1 MATTRAKGALFDALA
16 ERYGREVAAAFLAA
30 VDAIRAGAELQRVTA
45 AIEAG
50 QIEEALAALNIDAA
64 AYEDLL
70 DAIRNAQTE
79 GGRAA
84 IEDFPKRQAD
94 GTALVVRFSGRNPSA
109 EQWLRDHSSQLIT
122 RITEDQRAAARAAL
136 RDSMEAGV
144 NPRTAALRIVGTLN
158 RATGKREGGIL
169 GLSAPQEGYVRN
181 ARAELTSGD
190 PRALQAYLG
199 RKQRDKRFD
208 RTIERAIREETAPPA
223 ATIRKAIAAYESRLL
238 KLRGDTIG
246 RVEALSALQ
255 AAKHEAYRQAIE
267 SGQVAES
274 AVRKVWR
281 SAGDFR
287 VRHTHR
293 ALNGDSVA
301 FREPFVTR
309 SGAMMRFPM
318 DTTLGA
324 GASETIGCRCDV
336 EYRIDFLSN
345 LAPASPPV
353 LRAPPA
359 APVAP
364 VAPAP
369 VPVPVPV
376 APAPPPPAPAP
387 APRPTGYRDARLPK
401 DAAGARDYIRAAGI
415 ARNADLSGMAIRNIA
430 PSLNAAHET
439 VERFGLAPL
448 DFMGPI
454 TRSGAPFRVSAPK
467 NANASLFSGRLRD
480 GNTYAA
486 FHMPTKF
493 GDLRDS
499 DRQTAM
505 GELGSPRYT
514 AEARLA
520 FEQRKKSPG
529 KTSPEAE
536 AAMNAVETGR
546 YGWSISSLSGDRARV
561 VTTYHEFGHVLHLVD
576 QRVGPEINRFLAD
589 YKPRETGWQ
598 YALSQYSG
606 ANDKE
611 YVAEAF
617 AVYMSRP
624 LAEHGRIHPALLAI
638 FRKYDAEYDAR

>member
-169 GLSAPQEGYVRN
+169 GLSVPQEGHVRN

-324 GASETIGCRCDV
+324 GAGEIINCRCDV

-499 DRQTAM
+499 VRQTAM

>member
-1 MATTRAKGALFDALA
+1 MAATRAKGALFDALA

-64 AYEDLL
+64 AYEDML

-79 GGRAA
+79 GGKAA
-84 IEDFPKRQAD
+84 IEDFPKRKPD
-94 GTALVVRFSGRNPSA
+94 GTALVVRFSGRNPAA

-122 RITEDQRAAARAAL
+122 RITEDQRAAARASL
-136 RDSMEAGV
+136 RDSLEAGV

-158 RATGKREGGIL
+158 RATGRREGGIL
-169 GLSAPQEGYVRN
+169 GLSGPQEGYVRN

-223 ATIRKAIAAYESRLL
+223 ATIRKALLAYESRLL

-309 SGAMMRFPM
+309 SGAMMRFPL
-318 DTTLGA
+318 DTSLGA
-324 GASETIGCRCDV
+324 GAGEIINCRCDC

-364 VAPAP
+364 VAP

-376 APAPPPPAPAP
+376 APAPPPPAPTPPP
-387 APRPTGYRDARLPK
+387 APRPVGYRDARLPK

-430 PSLNAAHET
+430 PSLNAAHEV

-454 TRSGAPFRVSAPK
+454 TRSGAPFRVSATR
-467 NANASLFSGRLRD
+467 NANAAMFSGRTRD
-480 GNTYAA
+480 GTTYAA

-493 GDLRDS
+493 GDLRDVE
-499 DRQTAM
+499 RQTAM
-505 GELGSPRYT
+505 GELASARHT

-529 KTSPEAE
+529 RSSADAE
-536 AAMNAVETGR
+536 AAMNSVEAGR
-546 YGWSISSLSGDRARV
+546 YGFSMSSLSGDRARV

-576 QRVGPEINRFLAD
+576 KRIGPEINRFLAD
-589 YKPRETGWQ
+589 HRPRETGWQ
-598 YALSQYSG
+598 YAISHYSG
-606 ANDKE
+606 ADDKE

-617 AVYMSRP
+617 AIYMSRP
-624 LAEHGRIHPALLAI
+624 LAEHRRIHPALLAI
-638 FRKYDAEYDAR
+638 FRKYDAEYDGL

>member
-1 MATTRAKGALFDALA
+1 MTITRAKGALFDALA
-16 ERYGREVAAAFLAA
+16 QRYGREVAAAFLAA
-30 VDAIRAGAELQRVTA
+30 VESIRAGAEIQRVAA

-50 QIEEALAALNIDAA
+50 QIEEALNALNIDAA
-64 AYEDLL
+64 AYEDMLN
-70 DAIRNAQTE
+70 AIRNAQTE
-79 GGRAA
+79 GGKAA
-84 IEDFPKRQAD
+84 IEDFPKRQAN
-94 GTALVVRFSGRNPSA
+94 GSALVVRFSGRNPAA

-122 RITEDQRAAARAAL
+122 RITEDQRAAARSSL
-136 RDSMEAGV
+136 RDSLEAGV

-169 GLSAPQEGYVRN
+169 GLSGPQEGYVRN
-181 ARAELTSGD
+181 ARAELASGD
-190 PRALQAYLG
+190 PTALRAYLG

-223 ATIRKAIAAYESRLL
+223 ATIRKAILAYESRLL

-301 FREPFVTR
+301 FREPFVTP
-309 SGAMMRFPM
+309 SGARMRYPL
-318 DTTLGA
+318 DTSLGA
-324 GASETIGCRCDV
+324 GAGEIVNCRCDV

-345 LAPASPPV
+345 LAPAVPPV
-353 LRAPPA
+353 IRVPPA
-359 APVAP
+359 P
-364 VAPAP
+364 
-369 VPVPVPV
+369 PV
-376 APAPPPPAPAP
+376 APAPPPAPVPAPAAPVPPAPAP
-387 APRPTGYRDARLPK
+387 APTPPRRVGYRDARLPK

-415 ARNADLSGMAIRNIA
+415 ALNADLSGMAIRNIA
-430 PSLNAAHET
+430 PSLNAAHEV

-454 TRSGAPFRVSAPK
+454 TRSGAPFRVSAPR
-467 NANASLFSGRLRD
+467 NANAALFSGRLRD

-493 GDLRDS
+493 GDQKDA

-514 AEARLA
+514 KEARLA

-529 KTSPEAE
+529 KTAPDAE
-536 AAMNAVETGR
+536 AAMNAVEAGR
-546 YGWSISSLSGDRARV
+546 YGWSISSLSGDRTRS

-576 QRVGPEINRFLAD
+576 KRIGPEIDRFLAQ
-589 YKPRETGWQ
+589 YRPRETGWQ
-598 YALSQYSG
+598 YALSHYSG

-617 AVYMSRP
+617 SLYMSRP